1 MRPEEKARR
10 FEEAALPHLDAA
22 HNLALWL
29 TRNDQDARD
38 VVQEAYVRALRFF
51 DGFRG
56 GDARCW
62 LLTIVR
68 RTAYTWLG
76 RQRGAAAPVA
86 LDEMAYEAPESALG
100 QPEARLAAKLDRES
114 VRAAID
120 RLPPEFREA
129 LILRELEDLS
139 YKEIAAVT
147 QAPIG
152 TVMSRLARA
161 RALLRQALAEGA
173 AKGGPDGM

>member
-1 MRPEEKARR
+1 M
-10 FEEAALPHLDAA
+10 PHLDAA

-29 TRNDQDARD
+29 TRNEQDARD

-62 LLTIVR
+62 MLSIVR

-76 RQRGAAAPVA
+76 RHRGSSAPLLLEDAV
-86 LDEMAYEAPESALG
+86 YELPDSEQE
-100 QPEARLAAKLDRES
+100 QPERRLAAKLDRES
-114 VRAAID
+114 VAAAID
-120 RLPPEFREA
+120 RLPAEFRET
-129 LILRELEDLS
+129 LVLRELEDLS
-139 YKEIAAVT
+139 YKDIAAVT

-161 RALLRQALAEGA
+161 RSLLRESLAEGA
-173 AKGGPDGM
+173 AKGGSDGL